1 MVRVDGLVK
10 KLEEMEKT
18 AGTYRN
24 LMEHTRRLLRAFFD
38 LSQAH
43 RGMYV
48 TGPQRYVCYRP
59 TEVCVSQAHRG
70 MYVTGPHRYVCH
82 RPTEV
87 CMSQA
92 TTVVVSNPN
101 F

>member
-1 MVRVDGLVK
+1 VK

-43 RGMYV
+43 RGSTDNSNSSV
-48 TGPQRYVCYRP
+48 NKNNKSNVPLA
-59 TEVCVSQAHRG
+59 E
-70 MYVTGPHRYVCH
+70 
-82 RPTEV
+82 
-87 CMSQA
+87 A
-92 TTVVVSNPN
+92 TSTCCSSSLDRIYMKIISV

>member
-1 MVRVDGLVK
+1 VLSERQTDRQTDGVKACDVCVDGLVK

-43 RGMYV
+43 RGNSNNHISI
-48 TGPQRYVCYRP
+48 PNQL
-59 TEVCVSQAHRG
+59 AH
-70 MYVTGPHRYVCH
+70 
-82 RPTEV
+82 
-87 CMSQA
+87 
-92 TTVVVSNPN
+92 
-101 F
+101 

>member
-1 MVRVDGLVK
+1 VK

-43 RGMYV
+43 RG
-48 TGPQRYVCYRP
+48 RNDD
-59 TEVCVSQAHRG
+59 
-70 MYVTGPHRYVCH
+70 
-82 RPTEV
+82 
-87 CMSQA
+87 
-92 TTVVVSNPN
+92 SNNNVNKNDKSDVP
-101 F
+101 